1 MRNTEKKILEKK
13 ITGRANTIILPST
26 ATFKAVHR
34 LACVM
39 LFAKMVDEFRDMGL
53 IAKAK
58 KRKKQDEKTR
68 LKFEQLDKKNA
79 RATGPMLSREFNRL
93 VNEEK
98 FSNADALEDL
108 TLLLN
113 ERFAEIISHD
123 PDTESEAG
131 VDYDEVMLI
140 TPAMSKWLNNKFEQL
155 VEAGDYELTRIF
167 LPRPQNQTHTHIG
180 WGYCLRLYATNHR
193 SLPTTWCMKSIRL
206 VRHGMSSW
214 RVRPRMVASS

>member
-155 VEAGDYELTRIF
+155 VEAGDYELTRQINPDIF
-167 LPRPQNQTHTHIG
+167 TATTESNSHPHWLGLLP
-180 WGYCLRLYATNHR
+180 
-193 SLPTTWCMKSIRL
+193 SSIRDEPQKSANNL
-206 VRHGMSSW
+206 VYEEHPLGAAW
-214 RVRPRMVASS
+214 HEFLEGA